1 MQLSQKELNI
11 LLPRLH
17 FMFFHKRKAAPF
29 FLCSSV
35 MKICMVRCI
44 SHHMPTAN
52 CIWNGKYQLNK
63 PFWTAWWQLPHCW
76 MLMTLMISTDSGPC
90 TGDYRTLSS
99 HWNSGLTSKLRSD
112 SQSLRTEMFTEGS
125 LFFISIPAE
134 SSLVLVW
141 FSSFQTCVS

>member
-1 MQLSQKELNI
+1 MQLSWKELNI
-11 LLPRLH
+11 PLLRLH
-17 FMFFHKRKAAPF
+17 FKLFHKRKAAPF
-29 FLCSSV
+29 FLCSSI

-90 TGDYRTLSS
+90 SGDYWILSS
-99 HWNSGLTSKLRSD
+99 HWNSGLTSKLRSE
-112 SQSLRTEMFTEGS
+112 SQSQQSTFTEGS
-125 LFFISIPAE
+125 LFSIIYPAE